1 MLANFCLLLHLF
13 FFIIIIII
21 IHFYVLKSFNICNF
35 QY

>member
-13 FFIIIIII
+13 FFIIIII